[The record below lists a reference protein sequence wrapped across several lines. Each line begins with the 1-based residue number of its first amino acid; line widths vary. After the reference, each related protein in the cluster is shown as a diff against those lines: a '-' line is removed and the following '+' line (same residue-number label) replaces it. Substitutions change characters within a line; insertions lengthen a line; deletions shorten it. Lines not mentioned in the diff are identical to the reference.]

1 MSRRQGQPY
10 PQDLRKQVLAALDGG
25 RPVREVAILFGV
37 SISWIYKARA
47 RKRLTGETG
56 PRVPA
61 NRPVPKLA
69 PYYEAIRAEAERR
82 PRATLHELRAWLQEA
97 HGVSVSVA
105 VLWTTLQRLG
115 VPLKQ
120 SRILR
125 WTRPVRSIAAA
136 APSAAAP

>member
-10 PQDLRKQVLAALDGG
+10 PLDMRQQVLAALDGG
-25 RPVREVAILFGV
+25 MAVREVAALFGV
-37 SISWIYKARA
+37 SLSWIYKART

-61 NRPVPKLA
+61 NRPTPKLA
-69 PYYEAIRAEAERR
+69 PYYDVIRAEAQRR
-82 PRATLHELRAWLQEA
+82 HDATLHELRTWLLEA

-115 VPLKQ
+115 VSLKQ
-120 SRILR
+120 SRVQR
-125 WTRPVRSIAAA
+125 WTRPTRTATET
-136 APSAAAP
+136 APAVHAP